1 MCGRVGRL
9 PAGACS
15 ARLKAQGEPLM
26 PVTSIVAPSPLE
38 TSVNWRAG
46 DVAEPDVWTL
56 QLDARD
62 QAELD
67 AALAHAKTVSS
78 QLLDIGREDFPLDGL
93 AAKLAVIERE
103 LIDGRG
109 FMRISALD
117 TKRYDDDDLT
127 LLYWGIGL
135 HLGDPWPQ
143 NKHGHLMGDVT
154 DQGKSLTDPTA
165 RGNELGG
172 IALDYHTDG
181 SDLVGLM
188 CLRKARSGGL
198 SCVANAVAIHNE
210 LVRARP
216 DLAAILYE
224 PLPWDFRG
232 EQPPGKPGFYMREV
246 FTAHE
251 GRLFVRFIPQ
261 YIKASQRHADAPRL
275 SARAIEALDTVSAM
289 ANDPSFNVYM
299 DFEPGDM
306 QFINNY
312 HVLHGR
318 TAYEDDASRG
328 QKRHLKRLW
337 LATRYLKERPAH
349 FQNAALGHWGRTRT
363 VSHIAPVA
371 R

>member
-1 MCGRVGRL
+1 
-9 PAGACS
+9 
-15 ARLKAQGEPLM
+15 M
-26 PVTSIVAPSPLE
+26 PFIPQPLE
-38 TSVNWRAG
+38 SHIGWRAA
-46 DVAEPDVWTL
+46 DVAEPSAWTL
-56 QLDARD
+56 RLDAQD
-62 QAELD
+62 HEEL
-67 AALAHAKTVSS
+67 ASALAYSKSVSTD
-78 QLLDIGREDFPLDGL
+78 LLDIGKESFPLDGL
-93 AAKLAVIERE
+93 AEKLSDVERE

-109 FMRISALD
+109 FVRISALD
-117 TKRYDDDDLT
+117 TQRYSDDDLT
-127 LLYWGIGL
+127 MLYWGIGM

-154 DQGKSLTDPTA
+154 DQGKAITDPTA
-165 RGNELGG
+165 RGNELGL

-188 CLRKARSGGL
+188 CLRKARAGGL
-198 SCVANAVAIHNE
+198 SCVANVVAIHNE
-210 LVRARP
+210 LVRTRP

-232 EQPPGKPGFYMREV
+232 EQPPGKPGFYMRQV

-299 DFEPGDM
+299 DFAPGDM

-318 TAYEDDASRG
+318 TAYEDDAACG

-337 LATRYLKERPAH
+337 LATRYLKDRPVY
-349 FQNAALGHWGRTRT
+349 FQNGAMGHWGRNKT

>member
-1 MCGRVGRL
+1 MSFV
-9 PAGACS
+9 P
-15 ARLKAQGEPLM
+15 Q
-26 PVTSIVAPSPLE
+26 PLE
-38 TSVNWRAG
+38 TQVNWRAG
-46 DVAEPDVWTL
+46 DVADARAWTL
-56 QLDARD
+56 RLSECDHG
-62 QAELD
+62 ELD
-67 AALAHAKTVSS
+67 RALATAKSASS
-78 QLLDIGREDFPLDGL
+78 ELLDIGRDEFPLDGL
-93 AAKLAVIERE
+93 ADKLGDVERA

-109 FMRISALD
+109 FVRIAALD
-117 TKRYDDDDLT
+117 TRRYSDDDLT
-127 LLYWGIGL
+127 MLYWGIGA

-154 DQGKSLTDPTA
+154 DQGKALTDPTA
-165 RGNELGG
+165 RGNELGL

-198 SCVANAVAIHNE
+198 SCVANVVAIHNA
-210 LVRARP
+210 LVETRP
-216 DLAAILYE
+216 DLAAVLYE

-232 EQPPGKPGFYMREV
+232 EQAPGKPGFYMKPV

-251 GRLFVRFIPQ
+251 GRLFCRFIPQ

-275 SARAIEALDTVSAM
+275 SARAVEALDTVSAM
-289 ANDPSFNVYM
+289 ANDPSYNVYM
-299 DFEPGDM
+299 DLQPGEM

-318 TAYEDDASRG
+318 TAYVDDAAAG

-337 LATRYLKERPAH
+337 LATRYLKDRPSH
-349 FQNAALGHWGRTRT
+349 FANAAMGHWAKQRT
-363 VSHIAPVA
+363 VSHIAPVSA